1 MGNSSNF
8 REAYIHQI
16 ESQVDIG
23 DASTGIV
30 RENERRNAS
39 GMELS
44 FDRIEQVSSND
55 IIEDIRRESK
65 KIKYSKPEYIAV
77 MFADTARQ
85 R

>member
-30 RENERRNAS
+30 RDNERRNAS

-44 FDRIEQVSSND
+44 FDRIE
-55 IIEDIRRESK
+55 
-65 KIKYSKPEYIAV
+65 
-77 MFADTARQ
+77 
-85 R
+85 